1 MIAESARASEVSRPL
16 RVTGMTDTRTSTVG
30 IIGTGTIGT
39 IVARHVLA
47 AGRPVLV
54 WDRRAEVL
62 ATLAEAGARAA
73 KSLAEMGT
81 APMVFSIVFDDEA
94 TEEVTLGPGGLL
106 ETLAP
111 GGLHVAMA
119 TISPGLSR
127 KLHESHTAKGQRY
140 LAASMFGRP
149 EAAEAAQIIFNCS
162 GFAEAYEQA
171 APVLKL
177 LGSARW
183 IGPAPEQAMLV
194 KLIGNNMIYA
204 AVESLREMFDFLSA
218 GGVGMRE
225 AKEAIV
231 DRLFPGLIY
240 QGYAERLIEDPVR
253 PKEVHPIR
261 EKDSRVCLEVAQAMG
276 IELPLIRFLREMSV
290 GPSRHD

>member
-1 MIAESARASEVSRPL
+1 MPEIRL
-16 RVTGMTDTRTSTVG
+16 STVG
-30 IIGTGTIGT
+30 IIGTGTIGA
-39 IVARHVLA
+39 IIARHILA

-54 WDRRAEVL
+54 WDRRPEAL

-73 KSLAEMGT
+73 KSLAQMGT
-81 APMVFSIVFDDEA
+81 APIVFSIVFDDEA
-94 TEEVTLGPGGLL
+94 TEEVALGPGGLL

-127 KLHESHTAKGQRY
+127 KLHERHAAKGQRY

-149 EAAEAAQIIFNCS
+149 EAAEAARILFNCS
-162 GFAEAYEQA
+162 GLAEAYELA
-171 APVLKL
+171 VPVLNL
-177 LGSARW
+177 LGSPRW
-183 IGPAPEQAMLV
+183 IGPEPEQAMLV

-218 GGVGMRE
+218 GGIGMRE

-240 QGYAERLIEDPVR
+240 QGYADRLIDDPVR

-276 IELPLIRFLREMSV
+276 VDLPLIRFLREMSA
-290 GPSRHD
+290 GPLRHD